1 MSAESN
7 NSSPLNK
14 TNKNKKLESNV
25 FQEQAL
31 EKMEAILSQ
40 AAMGIHLLFDKA
52 TIASAYANVSD
63 EKDFYDFEKV
73 KVIQDAMTELIAK
86 KTHFEKL
93 DFLQSL
99 DRVTLVLLVRAYFHI
114 VENNV
119 LASQQKH

>member
-1 MSAESN
+1 MSTESN

-14 TNKNKKLESNV
+14 ANKPIPSDASA

-40 AAMGIHLLFDKA
+40 AAMGIHLLFDKKA
-52 TIASAYANVSD
+52 IASAYKDAMD
-63 EKDFYDFEKV
+63 DKDFYDIDKV
-73 KVIQDAMTELIAK
+73 KVIQDSMTELIAK
-86 KTHFEKL
+86 KTYFEKL
-93 DFLQSL
+93 AFLQTL
-99 DRVTLVLLVRAYFHI
+99 DKGTLALLIRAYFHI

>member
-1 MSAESN
+1 MSTESGK
-7 NSSPLNK
+7 PD
-14 TNKNKKLESNV
+14 TNA

-40 AAMGIHLLFDKA
+40 ASMGIHLLFDKE
-52 TIASAYANVSD
+52 TITSAYKDVLD
-63 EKDFYDFEKV
+63 EKDFYDFDKV

-86 KTHFEKL
+86 KTYFEKL
-93 DFLQSL
+93 AFLQSL
-99 DRVTLVLLVRAYFHI
+99 DQTTLVLLVRAYFHI

>member
-1 MSAESN
+1 MSTESN
-7 NSSPLNK
+7 NSPVSKPD
-14 TNKNKKLESNV
+14 TNV

-31 EKMEAILSQ
+31 EKMEAILNQ

-52 TIASAYANVSD
+52 TIAAAYKEVSD
-63 EKDFYDFEKV
+63 DKVFYDFEKV

-86 KTHFEKL
+86 KTYFEKL
-93 DFLQSL
+93 AYLQSL